1 MYYSLQGWG
10 KKQTM
15 IQTDA
20 LTNLTESCIF
30 GRPFIME
37 LFSEKNTPRWIIFS
51 IDVVICIASLMLAYQ
66 LRFNFRVPA
75 IEIERW
81 VVAIPSLLAV
91 RMISFAISRIYAGI
105 IRYTSTRDAL
115 RIFYT
120 ITAGSLAIGLLNFVA
135 LRIIGFYLV
144 PFSILIIDYFTSVF
158 SIIAFRILI
167 KAIYQELKN
176 PSSGKRDVIIYGAGV
191 SGVITK
197 RTLDRDAGIKYNVIA
212 FVDDD
217 KKKKGKRLEG
227 VSIYNTEDDLEDL
240 LRANNVAHVIISI
253 QNISQSRKQAIIEK
267 VLNHDAKILNVPPV
281 NSWINGELSFKQIK
295 KVKIEDLLERDP
307 IKLDTESIRKA
318 LSGKIILITGG
329 AGSIGSELVRQIIP
343 FKPSRLI
350 ILDQAESALYD
361 MELEVSEHFSIK
373 NFETVI
379 GDITKEERM
388 RRVFEAFHPQIVF
401 HAAAYKHV
409 PVMENNPSE
418 AILTNVYGTK
428 VLADLANEYG
438 VEKFVMV
445 STDKA
450 VNPTSIMGATKRIAE
465 IYCQALGKISATKFV
480 TTRFGNVLD
489 SNGSV
494 IPRFKKQI
502 ENGGPITVTHPEV
515 TRFFM
520 TIPEASQL
528 VLEAGSMGNGGEIYI
543 FDMGKSVR
551 IADLARKMIK
561 LSGLT
566 LGKDIQIVF
575 SGLRP
580 GEKIF
585 EELLNDKEKTLP
597 THHEKIMIANVR
609 KYEYAE
615 VKKEIDILHNLF
627 DKQDNEAMVRKM
639 KEIVPEYRSHN
650 SVYEKLDA
658 GKV

>member
-1 MYYSLQGWG
+1 M
-10 KKQTM
+10 K
-15 IQTDA
+15 
-20 LTNLTESCIF
+20 
-30 GRPFIME
+30 

-51 IDVVICIASLMLAYQ
+51 IDVFICLASLMLAYQ

-75 IEIERW
+75 MEMERW
-81 VVAIPSLLAV
+81 NVAIPSLLII
-91 RMISFAISRIYAGI
+91 RILSFAIARIYAGI

-120 ITAGSLAIGLLNFVA
+120 ITAGTILLGLLNFVS
-135 LRIIGFYLV
+135 LKIIGYYLV
-144 PFSILIIDYFTSVF
+144 PFSILVIDYFTSIF
-158 SIIAFRILI
+158 SITAFRILV
-167 KAIYQELKN
+167 KALYQELKN
-176 PSSGKRDVIIYGAGV
+176 PASGKRDVIIYGAGV

-227 VSIYNTEDDLEDL
+227 VSIYNTEDDFEDL

-253 QNISQSRKQAIIEK
+253 QNISPQKKQAIIEK

-295 KVKIEDLLERDP
+295 KVKIEDLLEREP
-307 IKLDTESIRKA
+307 IKLDMESIRKA
-318 LSGKIILITGG
+318 LSGKVILITGG

-343 FKPSRLI
+343 FQPAKLI
-350 ILDQAESALYD
+350 LLDQAESALYD
-361 MELEVSEHFSIK
+361 MELEVTENFSLK

-388 RRVFEAFHPQIVF
+388 RRVFDAFHPQIVF

-428 VLADLANEYG
+428 VLADLSNEYG

-465 IYCQALGKISATKFV
+465 IYCQSLGKTSKTKFV

-489 SNGSV
+489 SSGSV

-502 ENGGPITVTHPEV
+502 ENGGPVTVTHPDV

-528 VLEAGSMGNGGEIYI
+528 VLEAGAMGKGGEIFI
-543 FDMGKSVR
+543 FDMGKSVK
-551 IADLARKMIK
+551 IADLAKKMIK
-561 LSGLT
+561 LSGLS
-566 LGKDIQIVF
+566 LGKDIQITF

-585 EELLNDKEKTLP
+585 EELLNDQEKTVP
-597 THHEKIMIANVR
+597 THHEKILIAKV
-609 KYEYAE
+609 KEYEFAD
-615 VKKEIDILHNLF
+615 VKKEIDILHGLF
-627 DKQDNEAMVRKM
+627 DKQDNDAIVRKM
-639 KEIVPEYRSHN
+639 KEIVPEYLSHN
-650 SVYEKLDA
+650 SVYEKLDS

>member
-1 MYYSLQGWG
+1 M
-10 KKQTM
+10 
-15 IQTDA
+15 
-20 LTNLTESCIF
+20 NL
-30 GRPFIME
+30 
-37 LFSEKNTPRWIIFS
+37 LSEKNTPRWIIFS
-51 IDVVICIASLMLAYQ
+51 IDIFICIASLMLAYQ

-75 IEIERW
+75 MEIDRW
-81 VVAIPSLLAV
+81 IVAIPSLLAARV
-91 RMISFAISRIYAGI
+91 ISFFISRIYAGI

-120 ITAGSLAIGLLNFVA
+120 ITAGTIAIGLCNFIA
-135 LRIIGFYLV
+135 LKIIGYYLV
-144 PFSILIIDYFTSVF
+144 PFSILVIDYFTTVF
-158 SIIAFRILI
+158 SITAFRILV
-167 KAIYQELKN
+167 KALYQELKN

-227 VSIYNTEDDLEDL
+227 VSIYNTDDDLEDL
-240 LRANNVAHVIISI
+240 LRANSVAHVIISI
-253 QNISQSRKQAIIEK
+253 QNISNQRKQTIIEK
-267 VLNHDAKILNVPPV
+267 VLDHDAKILNVPPV
-281 NSWINGELSFKQIK
+281 NNWINGELSFKQIK

-307 IKLDTESIRKA
+307 IRLDMESIRTV
-318 LSGKIILITGG
+318 LSGKTILITGG

-343 FKPSRLI
+343 FKPARLI

-361 MELEVSEHFSIK
+361 IELEVSEHFNIK

-388 RRVFEAFHPQIVF
+388 RRVFEAFRPQLVF

-428 VLADLANEYG
+428 VLADLSNEFG

-465 IYCQALGKISATKFV
+465 IYCQSLGKTSVTKFV

-502 ENGGPITVTHPEV
+502 ENGGPVTVTHPDV

-528 VLEAGSMGNGGEIYI
+528 VLEAGAMGKGGEIYI
-543 FDMGKSVR
+543 FDMGKSVK
-551 IADLARKMIK
+551 IADLAKKMIK

-585 EELLNDKEKTLP
+585 EELLNDREKTIP
-597 THHEKIMIANVR
+597 THHEKIMIAKVH
-609 KYEYAE
+609 EYVYSD
-615 VKKEIDILHNLF
+615 VKKEIDLLHSLF
-627 DKQDNEAMVRKM
+627 EKQNNEAIVRKM
-639 KEIVPEYRSHN
+639 KEIVPEYLSHN

>member
-1 MYYSLQGWG
+1 MKFNSFL
-10 KKQTM
+10 
-15 IQTDA
+15 
-20 LTNLTESCIF
+20 
-30 GRPFIME
+30 
-37 LFSEKNTPRWIIFS
+37 SEKNTPRWIIFS
-51 IDVVICIASLMLAYQ
+51 IDLFICLASLMLAYQ

-75 IEIERW
+75 IEIDRW
-81 VVAIPSLLAV
+81 IVAIPSMMAIRTL
-91 RMISFAISRIYAGI
+91 SFLISRIYAGI

-120 ITAGSLAIGLLNFVA
+120 ITAGTIAAGLLNFIA
-135 LRIIGFYLV
+135 LRLIGFYLV
-144 PFSILIIDYFTSVF
+144 PFSILVIDYFTSVF
-158 SIIAFRILI
+158 SITAFRILV
-167 KAIYQELKN
+167 KALYQELKN

-217 KKKKGKRLEG
+217 KNKKGKRLEG

-240 LRANNVAHVIISI
+240 LRSNNVAHVIISI
-253 QNISQSRKQAIIEK
+253 QNISQQRKQIIIEK
-267 VLNHDAKILNVPPV
+267 VLKYDAKILNVPPV
-281 NSWINGELSFKQIK
+281 NGWINGELSFKQIK

-307 IKLDTESIRKA
+307 IRLDTERIKQA
-318 LSGKIILITGG
+318 LSGKVILITGG

-343 FKPSRLI
+343 FKPGKLI
-350 ILDQAESALYD
+350 ILDQAESPLYD
-361 MELEVSEHFSIK
+361 IELEVTEHFNMK

-388 RRVFEAFHPQIVF
+388 RRVFDAFHPQIVF

-418 AILTNVYGTK
+418 GILTNVYGTK
-428 VLADLANEYG
+428 VLADLSNEYG

-465 IYCQALGKISATKFV
+465 IYCQSLGKISKTKFV

-502 ENGGPITVTHPEV
+502 ENGGPITVTHPDV

-543 FDMGKSVR
+543 FDMGKSVK
-551 IADLARKMIK
+551 IADLAKKMIK

-585 EELLNDKEKTLP
+585 EELLNDKEKTIP
-597 THHEKIMIANVR
+597 THHEKIMIANVHE
-609 KYEYAE
+609 YEFNE
-615 VKKEIDILHNLF
+615 VKKEIDILHSLF
-627 DKQDNEAMVRKM
+627 DKQNNEAIVRKM
-639 KEIVPEYRSHN
+639 KEIVPEYVSHN

>member
-1 MYYSLQGWG
+1 MNRVSLIAIISM
-10 KKQTM
+10 KF
-15 IQTDA
+15 
-20 LTNLTESCIF
+20 L
-30 GRPFIME
+30 
-37 LFSEKNTPRWIIFS
+37 SEKNTPRWIIFS
-51 IDVVICIASLMLAYQ
+51 IDVFICIASLMLAYQ
-66 LRFNFRVPA
+66 LRFNFRVPRL
-75 IEIERW
+75 EIDRW

-91 RMISFAISRIYAGI
+91 RIISFFISRIYAGI

-120 ITAGSLAIGLLNFVA
+120 ITAGTIFIGLLNFIS
-135 LRIIGFYLV
+135 LRVIGFYLV
-144 PFSILIIDYFTSVF
+144 PFSILVIDYFTSVF
-158 SIIAFRILI
+158 SITAFRILV
-167 KAIYQELKN
+167 KALYQELKN

-227 VSIYNTEDDLEDL
+227 VSIYHTDDDLEDL
-240 LRANNVAHVIISI
+240 LRANSVAHVIISI
-253 QNISQSRKQAIIEK
+253 QNISPHRKQTIIEK

-307 IKLDTESIRKA
+307 IRLDTESIKRA
-318 LSGKIILITGG
+318 LSGKTILITGG

-343 FKPSRLI
+343 FKPSRLV

-361 MELEVSEHFSIK
+361 IELEVSEMFRFK

-388 RRVFEAFHPQIVF
+388 RRVFDAFRPQIVF

-418 AILTNVYGTK
+418 AILTNVHGTK
-428 VLADLANEYG
+428 VLADLSNEYG

-465 IYCQALGKISATKFV
+465 IYCQSLGKISKTKFV

-502 ENGGPITVTHPEV
+502 ENGGPITVTHPDV

-528 VLEAGSMGNGGEIYI
+528 VLEAGAMGNGGEIYI
-543 FDMGKSVR
+543 FDMGKSIK

-561 LSGLT
+561 LSGLA

-597 THHEKIMIANVR
+597 THHEKIMIANVHE
-609 KYEYAE
+609 YEYGE
-615 VKKEIDILHNLF
+615 VKKEIDILHSLF
-627 DKQDNEAMVRKM
+627 EKQNNEAIVRKM
-639 KEIVPEYRSHN
+639 KEIVPEYLSHN

>member
-1 MYYSLQGWG
+1 
-10 KKQTM
+10 
-15 IQTDA
+15 
-20 LTNLTESCIF
+20 
-30 GRPFIME
+30 
-37 LFSEKNTPRWIIFS
+37 
-51 IDVVICIASLMLAYQ
+51 MLAYQ
-66 LRFNFRVPA
+66 LRFNFRVPK
-75 IEIERW
+75 IEIDRW
-81 VVAIPSLLAV
+81 IISIPSLIGV
-91 RMISFAISRIYAGI
+91 RIISFYISRIYAGI

-120 ITAGSLAIGLLNFVA
+120 ITTGTLFICLLNLISLPVTG
-135 LRIIGFYLV
+135 IYLV

-158 SIIAFRILI
+158 SITAFRILV
-167 KAIYQELKN
+167 KALYQELKN
-176 PSSGKRDVIIYGAGV
+176 PSSGKRDVIIYGAGE

-197 RTLDRDAGIKYNVIA
+197 RALDRDAGTKYNVIA
-212 FVDDD
+212 FVDDE

-227 VSIYNTEDDLEDL
+227 VTIYHTEDDLEDL

-253 QNISQSRKQAIIEK
+253 QNISPQRKQEIIEK
-267 VLNHDAKILNVPPV
+267 VLKYDAKILNVPPV
-281 NSWINGELSFKQIK
+281 NNWINGELSFKQIK
-295 KVKIEDLLERDP
+295 KVMIEDLLERDP
-307 IKLDTESIRKA
+307 IKLNTDSIRKE

-343 FKPSRLI
+343 FKPAKLI
-350 ILDQAESALYD
+350 ILDQAESPLYD
-361 MELEVSEHFSIK
+361 IELEVAETFGIK

-388 RRVFEAFHPQIVF
+388 RRVFDAFHPQIVF

-438 VEKFVMV
+438 VEKFVMI

-465 IYCQALGKISATKFV
+465 IYCQSLGKASKTKFV

-494 IPRFKKQI
+494 IPRFKKQV
-502 ENGGPITVTHPEV
+502 ESGGPVTVTHPDV

-528 VLEAGSMGNGGEIYI
+528 VLEAGAMGNGGEIYI
-543 FDMGKSVR
+543 FDMGKSVK

-561 LSGLT
+561 LSGLA
-566 LGKDIQIVF
+566 LGKDIQIIF

-585 EELLNDKEKTLP
+585 EELLNDKEKTQP
-597 THHEKIMIANVR
+597 THHEKIMIAKVHEYELGNVKR
-609 KYEYAE
+609 
-615 VKKEIDILHNLF
+615 EIDILYSLF
-627 DKQDNEAMVRKM
+627 DQQNNEAIVRKM
-639 KEIVPEYRSHN
+639 KEIVPEYISHN
-650 SVYEKLDA
+650 SVYEKLDTLS
-658 GKV
+658 